1 MSELYLMVT
10 ITDRNMARRFMTLY
24 ESAGAKVSF
33 TALGNG
39 TAINETLDYFGLART
54 QKTVIFSTVTSDTWA
69 RVKTQLQNEL
79 KIDIPGIG
87 IAFIIPLSSIGG
99 KKQLFFLTD
108 GQKFEKGGESE
119 LKNTKYELLLAITN
133 QGFTDTVMDAA
144 REAQA
149 AGGTVIHA
157 KGTGVERAEKFLG
170 VSIAAEKEIVF
181 IVVRTERKNN
191 IMRAIMDKAGID
203 SEAQTIV
210 FSLPVT
216 ATAGMR
222 LIEEEDS
229 TESD

>member
-24 ESAGAKVSF
+24 ESAGVKVSF